1 MLNNEGEKNRERG
14 MTLQAIEQLADRL
27 IEEAYMLQASD
38 IHIVPRKQDALVQF
52 RLGGML
58 VTKNVLSKQTCER
71 LLAHFKFLADMDI
84 GERRRPQ
91 SGAMEMNLT
100 HTTIHLRLSTLPT
113 IYDEA

>member
-1 MLNNEGEKNRERG
+1 

-58 VTKNVLSKQTCER
+58 VTKMCYRNRRVNVC
-71 LLAHFKFLADMDI
+71 
-84 GERRRPQ
+84 
-91 SGAMEMNLT
+91 
-100 HTTIHLRLSTLPT
+100 LPT
-113 IYDEA
+113 LNFSLIWILENVVVRKAERWK